1 MSKSETAVAT
11 PRGKKILT
19 GVAIIGGVAA
29 LAILGVTFQANDAPP
44 SEMKAAPGDRIQG
57 GAGGEGSPEYNA
69 RLGQLSAEQAEL
81 AARTGESHIAP
92 PIGRQAQPRP
102 LLTPTREA
110 PAQAPQ
116 QPAPVSPGLPKPARP
131 AKTNDDLRKR
141 MLEEMNSMEARLAA
155 LTSTQGAIVYQY
167 DFAAA
172 EKEPQRS
179 EEASAS
185 QPETQPAAIP
195 LQPGDML
202 YAVVDTAVNS
212 DVPSAVM
219 ATVST
224 GKLRKTRFIGKFQR
238 LDERLVL
245 TFTRAVLPDG
255 SSVGIE
261 AYAVDPETTEVSV
274 ASSVDTHFLERWGG
288 LIAASFLEG
297 FGEAK
302 RYSGAESTVY
312 GNYNG
317 TSDQMVWNDYSLED
331 QAWIAAGKVGQR
343 AGRVFEQGFNRPP
356 TVRLASG
363 CPIGVLVLNTKQ

>member
-1 MSKSETAVAT
+1 MPKTDTEGSKSRV
-11 PRGKKILT
+11 KKLLVGAGVVGGVIALGVLGLT
-19 GVAIIGGVAA
+19 GASE
-29 LAILGVTFQANDAPP
+29 TPP
-44 SEMKAAPGDRIQG
+44 SQLKAAPQDRIQG
-57 GAGGEGSPEYNA
+57 GSGGEGSPEYNA
-69 RLGQLSAEQAEL
+69 RLEQLSAEQAEL
-81 AARTGESHIAP
+81 AARTGQSHIAP
-92 PIGRQAQPRP
+92 PIGQPRQ
-102 LLTPTREA
+102 LLTPAKQEA
-110 PAQAPQ
+110 PAPAQ
-116 QPAPVSPGLPKPARP
+116 QSTPVSPGLPKPARP
-131 AKTNDDLRKR
+131 AKTNEDLRKR
-141 MLEEMNSMEARLAA
+141 ILEQMSTMEARLAA
-155 LTSTQGAIVYQY
+155 LTSSQGAIVYQY

-172 EKEPQRS
+172 EKESQKR
-179 EEASAS
+179 EETAQ
-185 QPETQPAAIP
+185 QPETQPTVIP

-202 YAVVDTAVNS
+202 YAVMETTVNS

-224 GKLRKTRFIGKFQR
+224 GKLRKTRLIGKFQR
-238 LDERLVL
+238 VDERLVL
-245 TFTRAVLPDG
+245 TFTRAVLPNG
-255 SSVGIE
+255 SSVGVE

-317 TSDQMVWNDYSLED
+317 TSDQMIWNDYSLED

>member
-1 MSKSETAVAT
+1 MSKIDPAGAKT
-11 PRGKKILT
+11 RKKKILAGVGICGGLIALTVFGLT
-19 GVAIIGGVAA
+19 GGSG
-29 LAILGVTFQANDAPP
+29 TTTP
-44 SEMKAAPGDRIQG
+44 SELKTAPGDRIQG

-69 RLGQLSAEQAEL
+69 RLGQLSTEQAEL

-102 LLTPTREA
+102 LLTRQATPT
-110 PAQAPQ
+110 PAAQ
-116 QPAPVSPGLPKPARP
+116 QPAPVSPGLPKPTRP
-131 AKTNDDLRKR
+131 AKTNEDLRKR
-141 MLEEMNSMEARLAA
+141 MLEEMNTVEARLAA

-167 DFAAA
+167 DYAIE
-172 EKEPQRS
+172 EKEAQKH
-179 EEASAS
+179 EKTVQ
-185 QPETQPAAIP
+185 QPETQPVSIP
-195 LQPGDML
+195 IQPGDML

-224 GKLRKTRFIGKFQR
+224 GKLRKTRLIGKFQR

-255 SSVGIE
+255 SSAGIE
-261 AYAVDPETTEVSV
+261 AYAVDPKTTEVSV

-343 AGRVFEQGFNRPP
+343 AGRVLEQGFNRPP

>member
-1 MSKSETAVAT
+1 MSKTDAESSK
-11 PRGKKILT
+11 PRMKKLLA
-19 GVAIIGGVAA
+19 GAGVAA
-29 LAILGVTFQANDAPP
+29 TMVAVVALGLTGANEAPP
-44 SEMKAAPGDRIQG
+44 SQLKAAPEDRIQG
-57 GAGGEGSPEYNA
+57 GSGGEGSPEYNA
-69 RLGQLSAEQAEL
+69 RLEQLSAEQAEL

-92 PIGRQAQPRP
+92 PIGQPRQ
-102 LLTPTREA
+102 LLTPAKQEA
-110 PAQAPQ
+110 PAPAPQ
-116 QPAPVSPGLPKPARP
+116 QPPPVSPGLPKPARS

-172 EKEPQRS
+172 EKDPQRS
-179 EEASAS
+179 EEAPAPQS
-185 QPETQPAAIP
+185 ETQPGAIP

-212 DVPSAVM
+212 DIPSAVM

>member
-1 MSKSETAVAT
+1 MSKTEAGSKSRAKLLV
-11 PRGKKILT
+11 GI
-19 GVAIIGGVAA
+19 GVVGGVV
-29 LAILGVTFQANDAPP
+29 LLGGLGWVGTRGTSTPP
-44 SEMKAAPGDRIQG
+44 SQLKAAPEDRIQG

-81 AARTGESHIAP
+81 AAKTGESHIAP

-116 QPAPVSPGLPKPARP
+116 QPAPVSPGLPKPARVD
-131 AKTNDDLRKR
+131 KTNEGLRKR

-172 EKEPQRS
+172 EKEPQRN
-179 EEASAS
+179 EEA
-185 QPETQPAAIP
+185 PETQPPAIP
-195 LQPGDML
+195 LKPGDML

-363 CPIGVLVLNTKQ
+363 CPIGILVLNTKQ